1 MISATSAVP
10 TSGAATITFY
20 DEPWTVEVARLLL
33 EIDEGWVGYCHDTI
47 WSWHEET
54 YKVFTLICCDRKWP
68 CNSKAACIAMLQAIR
83 TGVISMTLS
92 NATRSS
98 DGYAQWSLIEMRELG
113 AQMRHVVDNE
123 SLTICW
129 TAQLEKFLQIMTSK
143 DTKYVINDRTTE
155 DFAARASK
163 YVPETLVSIDSDLP
177 NRYDN
182 AIRTTTGTPTS
193 RVPMV
198 DTLDRRI
205 CWTPCR
211 TLTPEYKQRTRRQ
224 AMDDAIDSA
233 DEPLLS
239 GRNIYT
245 KATMAARKRVRN
257 RTVETFEDEDV
268 SRRDNTSLQKGSAT
282 QELYGELLHLPLEG
296 DGPSTDCSQNLA
308 GVGQSSL
315 SIDMAHSRRPP
326 SAVNHATAYHNSPS
340 SGQAPPRQVSTSMRD
355 IPYQIEWAPTSPLQ
369 YTADQAQSQRNSRL
383 DFVLRVQQSSSYN
396 RETVNSRTSSTKAN
410 APSHFRNLNPY
421 DRPGKLWGEFV
432 VEVLLAERTASNEDE
447 LDYVQFVRSLYEI

>member
-177 NRYDN
+177 NR
-182 AIRTTTGTPTS
+182 
-193 RVPMV
+193 
-198 DTLDRRI
+198 
-205 CWTPCR
+205 

-369 YTADQAQSQRNSRL
+369 YTADQAQSVNGIAAATQQPTRKCR
-383 DFVLRVQQSSSYN
+383 RVQQSSSYN

>member
-54 YKVFTLICCDRKWP
+54 YKVFTSICCDRKWP

-83 TGVISMTLS
+83 TGVISMTFS

-129 TAQLEKFLQIMTSK
+129 TAQLEMFLQIMTSK

-163 YVPETLVSIDSDLP
+163 YLPETLVSIDSDLP
-177 NRYDN
+177 N
-182 AIRTTTGTPTS
+182 
-193 RVPMV
+193 
-198 DTLDRRI
+198 
-205 CWTPCR
+205 R

-257 RTVETFEDEDV
+257 RTVETFEDKDV

-315 SIDMAHSRRPP
+315 SIDMVHSRRPP

-340 SGQAPPRQVSTSMRD
+340 PGQAPPRQVSTSMRD

-369 YTADQAQSQRNSRL
+369 YTADQAQSVNGIAAATQQPTRKCR
-383 DFVLRVQQSSSYN
+383 RVQQSSSYN

-410 APSHFRNLNPY
+410 IPSHFRNLNPY